1 MFFLIFIHLCVI
13 LPGGIGGMI
22 VMNNYYDV
30 IVVGA
35 GPSAIFFA
43 YEMIALN
50 SKKKVLLI
58 EQGKSVEDRKCP
70 IETTGKCVHCKPM
83 CNITCGFSGAGAFSD
98 GKLSLYNKNDDHLH
112 VGGIL
117 HEYIGVDNTKRLIDY
132 TDNIYLK
139 FGADE
144 HLEGTEYKEEV
155 KKICDK
161 AKKENITLIDIPIRH
176 LGTEKSHELYYK
188 IEKYLIENGIEI
200 MFNTVVKDLIV
211 ENDKIKGV
219 KVQNSDDYIKS
230 LDKEE
235 KIYADKVVLAVG
247 RKGANWLVD
256 MCDRHDIKTES
267 GTVDIG
273 IRYELPDKVMEKI
286 NKYMYEGKF
295 IGRVGRYKDKV
306 RTFCQNPSG
315 FVSTEVYDHDITLV
329 NGHSYKEKKSTN
341 TNLAI
346 LVSHNFNYPFN
357 KPIEYGRNIARN
369 LNEIG
374 AGKIVVQRLGD
385 IYRGKRTWKEEL
397 ENNSVVPTLKNAEP
411 GDLTFAI
418 GYRTMTNILDFIQ
431 SVDKVVEG
439 FASPDNLLY
448 GPEIKFY
455 SNKVK
460 INDRFETS
468 IKGLYSIGDGGGMTR
483 GLMMA
488 SCSGVQMARFLEEE

>member
-1 MFFLIFIHLCVI
+1 
-13 LPGGIGGMI
+13 
-22 VMNNYYDV
+22 MNNYYDV
-30 IVVGA
+30 ILVGA
-35 GPSAIFFA
+35 GPSAVFLA
-43 YEMIALN
+43 YELIQLN
-50 SKKKVLLI
+50 SKKRVLII
-58 EQGKSVEDRKCP
+58 EQGKSVDKRVCP
-70 IETTGKCVHCKPM
+70 IEKTGKCVHCKPM

-98 GKLSLYNKNDDHLH
+98 GKLSLYNKDDNDLH

-117 HEYIGVDNTKRLIDY
+117 HEYIGVDETKKLIDY
-132 TDNIYLK
+132 TDKIYLK
-139 FGADE
+139 FGADT

-155 KKICDK
+155 KKICAK

-176 LGTEKSHELYYK
+176 LGTEKSHELYFK
-188 IEKYLIENGIEI
+188 IQQYLLEHNIDI
-200 MFNTVVKDLIV
+200 MFDTAVKDLIV
-211 ENDKIKGV
+211 EDNKIKGV
-219 KVQNSDDYIKS
+219 KIQNSIDYVNG
-230 LDKEE
+230 KEGYDE
-235 KIYADKVVLAVG
+235 VFSDKVVLAVG
-247 RKGANWLVD
+247 RKGANWLVE
-256 MCDRHDIKTES
+256 MCDRHNIQTET

-315 FVSTEVYDHDITLV
+315 FVSTEVYDHNITLV

-357 KPIEYGRNIARN
+357 KPIEYGRNIAKN

-385 IYRGKRTWKEEL
+385 IYRGKRTWPEEL
-397 ENNSVVPTLKNAEP
+397 ENNSVVPTLKDAQP
-411 GDLTFAI
+411 GDLTFAL
-418 GYRTMTNILDFIQ
+418 GYRTVTNILDFIQ

-439 FASPDNLLY
+439 FAAPDNLLY

-460 INDRFETS
+460 ISNKFETS
-468 IKGLYSIGDGGGMTR
+468 VEGLYSIGDGGGMTR

-488 SCSGVQMARFLEEE
+488 SCSGVQMARFLEEEK